1 MTTRPGD
8 VVALRLRPARMNDNE
23 LVLFDNERRASWIL
37 YPPRSSYTFVQRP
50 LPGILVV
57 EHKPWNHTIPSK
69 QHLIRPAEGC
79 VEHGIACAAQ
89 EALQAAIA
97 TGWDPFS

>member
-1 MTTRPGD
+1 MTTRPQD
-8 VVALRLRPARMNDNE
+8 IPALRLRPARMNDNE
-23 LVLFDNERRASWIL
+23 LVLFDNERHASWIL

-50 LPGILVV
+50 MPGILVV
-57 EHKPWNHTIPSK
+57 EYKPWSHTTPSK

-89 EALQAAIA
+89 EALQAAVA